1 MAEQFGA
8 FVGFLLIP
16 VLILLIIGG
25 VQFLRTGDPQA
36 ARAAATAPW
45 ALALAALFL
54 VLSLLG
60 RFAQNF

>member
-1 MAEQFGA
+1 MAEELGA
-8 FVGFLLIP
+8 LIGFLLVPI
-16 VLILLIIGG
+16 LILLLIGG
-25 VQFLRTGDPQA
+25 VQFLRTGDAQA

-54 VLSLLG
+54 VLSLIG